1 MLSRAML
8 HIDTLLASLVC
19 DLGEYAMKRRK

>member
-1 MLSRAML
+1 MLSKAMW

-19 DLGEYAMKRRK
+19 HAGEYAMKRRK